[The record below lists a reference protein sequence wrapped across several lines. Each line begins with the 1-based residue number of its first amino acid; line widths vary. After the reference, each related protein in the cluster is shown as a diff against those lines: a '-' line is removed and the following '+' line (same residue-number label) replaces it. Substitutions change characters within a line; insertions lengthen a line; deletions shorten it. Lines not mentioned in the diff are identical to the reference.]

1 VSQLLLGDCLEV
13 MRTMPD
19 ASVDAVVTDPPY
31 GLSQASKRNVRSL
44 NSAMLEVVFPDLA
57 DLYAKGLSKA
67 ELPFP
72 RDSVLYLDWALRSF
86 GVKTWVGVPEGSVDF
101 KGNAVARKEEVEA
114 AGIGAV
120 GVPDG
125 VLMDEVNAAIS
136 ELLGEYVLSFR
147 PLGHSAFSDCERIG
161 LRELGPGRF
170 SVPVVVPADS
180 RLAAFLLSNS
190 LSCAAS
196 LADFIRLGDDAL
208 AKPKAAPLVVASAAA
223 ELVFVLSFDTA
234 AGTCEV
240 LPASGASQL
249 NLIAELVST
258 ERVTARPATGGLPAV
273 FKAYAFSLVGDSAG
287 GTFTVNFHREFLS
300 CLNSSRGGFMGQA
313 WDYDVPSVEIWAE
326 CLRVLKPGGHLLAFA
341 GTRTQHRMAVRI
353 EDAGFEIRDM
363 LAWVYGSGMPKS
375 LNVSIAIDRM
385 DASEEQERRRLRF
398 TAWVRSTG
406 ATSRQI
412 DEATGTN
419 MGGHYTTAASQ
430 PAIMT
435 REHLEAC
442 RHLLGDVPEWV
453 EREADIR
460 SVESRN
466 MAEREVV
473 GVQKNAM
480 SGWDMDGG
488 TRFTDRNITAPATPE
503 AQQWAGW
510 GTALK
515 PALEPITMARKP
527 LEGTV
532 AANVLAHGTGGINV
546 DGCRVG
552 TDDKLGGGMVSMGRP
567 KSIGRVGQAMDAR
580 PRGHRAKKD

>member
-1 VSQLLLGDCLEV
+1 VSKLLLGDCLEV
-13 MRTMPD
+13 MRTLSD

-196 LADFIRLGDDAL
+196 LADFVRLGDDAL

-234 AGTCEV
+234 AGT
-240 LPASGASQL
+240 G
-249 NLIAELVST
+249 
-258 ERVTARPATGGLPAV
+258 
-273 FKAYAFSLVGDSAG
+273 
-287 GTFTVNFHREFLS
+287 
-300 CLNSSRGGFMGQA
+300 
-313 WDYDVPSVEIWAE
+313 
-326 CLRVLKPGGHLLAFA
+326 
-341 GTRTQHRMAVRI
+341 
-353 EDAGFEIRDM
+353 
-363 LAWVYGSGMPKS
+363 
-375 LNVSIAIDRM
+375 
-385 DASEEQERRRLRF
+385 
-398 TAWVRSTG
+398 
-406 ATSRQI
+406 
-412 DEATGTN
+412 
-419 MGGHYTTAASQ
+419 
-430 PAIMT
+430 
-435 REHLEAC
+435 
-442 RHLLGDVPEWV
+442 
-453 EREADIR
+453 
-460 SVESRN
+460 
-466 MAEREVV
+466 
-473 GVQKNAM
+473 
-480 SGWDMDGG
+480 
-488 TRFTDRNITAPATPE
+488 
-503 AQQWAGW
+503 
-510 GTALK
+510 
-515 PALEPITMARKP
+515 
-527 LEGTV
+527 
-532 AANVLAHGTGGINV
+532 
-546 DGCRVG
+546 
-552 TDDKLGGGMVSMGRP
+552 
-567 KSIGRVGQAMDAR
+567 
-580 PRGHRAKKD
+580 